1 MLLLSSI
8 RVAEPW
14 TPAAVAA
21 LVAIVVT
28 ILVLTI
34 WLIHRA

>member
-1 MLLLSSI
+1 MLVLSSI

-14 TPAAVAA
+14 TPTAVVVLVA
-21 LVAIVVT
+21 LVVT
-28 ILVLTI
+28 VLVLTI